1 MSKTEQ
7 QRVFLNIPY
16 DSQFETLYLAYI
28 TALSAMG
35 FLPRA
40 TLGIGGNRRLDRIAS
55 LIESCSYS
63 MHDLSRVQLDR
74 NVPRTPRF
82 NMPFE
87 LGLAVAWARANP
99 GHRWFVFESVK
110 RRLAKSMSDLDGTDP
125 YIHDGTVRGVM
136 REVCNAFVRPNQ
148 PAVPQ
153 MMKMYRDLR
162 RNVPKILHNA
172 GTQSLFTARVFSDLC
187 LAAAVL
193 RSKYVGNPSKRTTNR
208 RR

>member
-1 MSKTEQ
+1 MPKPKL
-7 QRVFLNIPY
+7 QRVFINIRY
-16 DSQFETLYLAYI
+16 DESFEPLYLAYI

-63 MHDLSRVQLDR
+63 IHDLSRVQLDR
-74 NVPRTPRF
+74 NAPPTPRF

-87 LGLAVAWARANP
+87 LGLAVAWTRANR
-99 GHRWFVFESVK
+99 HHKWLVFESVK

-148 PAVPQ
+148 PTVPQ
-153 MMKMYRDLR
+153 MMNMYRSLR
-162 RNVPKILHNA
+162 RGVPMILNNA
-172 GTQSLFTARVFSDLC
+172 GTTSLFTARAFSDLC
-187 LAAAVL
+187 LAAAGL
-193 RSKYVGNPSKRTTNR
+193 RSKYVGKG
-208 RR
+208 

>member
-1 MSKTEQ
+1 MPRSNP

-16 DSQFETLYLAYI
+16 DQRFEPLYLAYI

-35 FLPRA
+35 FLPQA
-40 TLGIGGNRRLDRIAS
+40 TLGIAGNRRLDRIVL

-63 MHDLSRVQLDR
+63 IHDLSRVQLDR
-74 NVPRTPRF
+74 HAPRTPRF

-87 LGLAVAWARANP
+87 LGLTVAWARANP
-99 GHRWFVFESVK
+99 DHKWFVFESVT

-136 REVCNAFVRPNQ
+136 REMGNAFVRPHQ
-148 PAVPQ
+148 PTVPQ
-153 MMKMYRDLR
+153 MTKMYRDLR
-162 RNVPKILHNA
+162 RDVPKILHNA
-172 GTQSLFTARVFSDLC
+172 GARSLFTARAFSDLC
-187 LAAAVL
+187 LAAAAL
-193 RSKYVGNPSKRTTNR
+193 RSKYVR

>member
-1 MSKTEQ
+1 MPRTEQ

-16 DSQFETLYLAYI
+16 DEHFEPLYLAYI
-28 TALSAMG
+28 TAFSAMG

-55 LIESCSYS
+55 LIESCPYS
-63 MHDLSRVQLDR
+63 IHDLSRVQLDA
-74 NVPRTPRF
+74 NAPRTPRF

-99 GHRWFVFESVK
+99 RHKWFVFESVK

-148 PAVPQ
+148 PTVPQ
-153 MMKMYRDLR
+153 MMKMNRDLR
-162 RNVPKILHNA
+162 RNVPKILQNA
-172 GTQSLFTARVFSDLC
+172 GTRSLFTARVFSELC
-187 LAAAVL
+187 LAAAGL
-193 RSKYVGNPSKRTTNR
+193 RSKHVGTG
-208 RR
+208 

>member
-1 MSKTEQ
+1 MPKPKQ
-7 QRVFLNIPY
+7 QRVFLNVPY
-16 DSQFETLYLAYI
+16 DKQFERTYLAYVM
-28 TALSAMG
+28 ALSAMG

-63 MHDLSRVQLDR
+63 IHDLSRVQLNR
-74 NVPRTPRF
+74 APRTPRF

-87 LGLAVAWARANP
+87 LGVAVAWARTNRQH
-99 GHRWFVFESVK
+99 GWLVFESVE

-136 REVCNAFVRPNQ
+136 REVCNTFVRPNQ
-148 PAVPQ
+148 PTVPQ

-162 RNVPKILHNA
+162 RSVPKILRNA
-172 GTQSLFTARVFSDLC
+172 GTTSLFTARAFSDLC
-187 LAAAVL
+187 LAAAGL
-193 RSKYVGNPSKRTTNR
+193 RTKYVGRG
-208 RR
+208 

>member
-1 MSKTEQ
+1 MPMLNN
-7 QRVFLNIPY
+7 RVFLNIPY
-16 DSQFETLYLAYI
+16 DEQFGRTYLAYV

-40 TLGIGGNRRLDRIAS
+40 TLGIAGNRRLDRIAS

-63 MHDLSRVQLDR
+63 IHDLSRVQL
-74 NVPRTPRF
+74 NPKAPRTPRF

-87 LGLAVAWARANP
+87 LGLAVAWARANHH
-99 GHRWFVFESVK
+99 HRWFVFESMK
-110 RRLAKSMSDLDGTDP
+110 RRLAKSMSDLDSTDP

-136 REVCNAFVRPNQ
+136 REVCNAFIRPNQ
-148 PAVPQ
+148 PTVPE

-162 RNVPKILHNA
+162 RGVPKILHNA
-172 GTQSLFTARVFSDLC
+172 GASSLFTARAFSDLC
-187 LAAAVL
+187 LAAAGL
-193 RSKYVGNPSKRTTNR
+193 RSKYVGRGSKFPSR

>member
-1 MSKTEQ
+1 MPKPKL
-7 QRVFLNIPY
+7 QRVFINIPY
-16 DSQFETLYLAYI
+16 DEPFEPLYLAYI

-63 MHDLSRVQLDR
+63 IHDLSRVQLDR
-74 NVPRTPRF
+74 NAPRTPRF

-87 LGLAVAWARANP
+87 LGLAVAWTRANR
-99 GHRWFVFESVK
+99 HHKWLVFESVK

-148 PAVPQ
+148 PTVPQ
-153 MMKMYRDLR
+153 MMNMYRSLR
-162 RNVPKILHNA
+162 RGVPKILNNA
-172 GTQSLFTARVFSDLC
+172 GTTSLFTARAFSDLC
-187 LAAAVL
+187 LAAAGL
-193 RSKYVGNPSKRTTNR
+193 RSKYVGRG
-208 RR
+208 

>member
-1 MSKTEQ
+1 MPKPKL
-7 QRVFLNIPY
+7 QRVFINIPY
-16 DSQFETLYLAYI
+16 DEPFEPLYLAYI

-55 LIESCSYS
+55 LIESCPYS
-63 MHDLSRVQLDR
+63 IHDLSRVQLDR
-74 NVPRTPRF
+74 NHPRTPRF

-87 LGLAVAWARANP
+87 LGLAVAWARANR
-99 GHRWFVFESVK
+99 HHKWLVFESMK

-148 PAVPQ
+148 PTVPE
-153 MMKMYRDLR
+153 MMHMYRSLR
-162 RNVPKILHNA
+162 RGVPKILHNA
-172 GTQSLFTARVFSDLC
+172 GTKSLFTARAFSDLC
-187 LAAAVL
+187 LAAAGL
-193 RSKYVGNPSKRTTNR
+193 RSKYVAKG
-208 RR
+208 